1 MKIKNAAI
9 IAVILFLYTSVF
21 AHPTGNIITVG
32 EHVLWS
38 YINPIDNPNHYACV
52 MIWER
57 GSEPKVL
64 IQSEF
69 AASDYMLY
77 NNLNEIYI
85 VERKYLQSSNS
96 FEIRVLKLKVDEK
109 PNVIWDWFK
118 DEYRIGESG
127 FVMLSDYQMVFG
139 KYPHIFSLTKGE
151 KPQKYFEF
159 SHPIKKIRGIENKQ
173 ILLLSENSCYLVEQN
188 GTILKQWNNLIENNV
203 ENTPLNL
210 NVIFDADYS
219 SGELLLAYW
228 GNRSF
233 DLINPTGERKTILKQ
248 SEPLTPHWTAFW
260 NKEKLL
266 FSSKLIFDGSTP
278 KPHLILIN
286 AENEQEIIWSSQ

>member
-1 MKIKNAAI
+1 LKIKNAAI
-9 IAVILFLYTSVF
+9 VAVIFFLYTSVL
-21 AHPTGNIITVG
+21 AHPTGNIITFG

-77 NNLNEIYI
+77 NNLNDIYI
-85 VERKYLQSSNS
+85 IERKYLQSSDS
-96 FEIRVLKLKVDEK
+96 FEIRVLKLKVGEK

-127 FVMLSDYQMVFG
+127 FFMLSDYQMVFG
-139 KYPHIFSLTKGE
+139 KNPQIFSFTKGE

-159 SHPIKKIRGIENKQ
+159 SHPIKKIRRVEHNQ
-173 ILLLSENSCYLVEQN
+173 IILLSENSCYLVEQN
-188 GTILKQWNNLIENNV
+188 GTILKQWNNLIESNV
-203 ENTPLNL
+203 ENAPLNL
-210 NVIFDADYS
+210 NVRLFQRRI
-219 SGELLLAYW
+219 
-228 GNRSF
+228 
-233 DLINPTGERKTILKQ
+233 TIR
-248 SEPLTPHWTAFW
+248 
-260 NKEKLL
+260 
-266 FSSKLIFDGSTP
+266 
-278 KPHLILIN
+278 ILGK
-286 AENEQEIIWSSQ
+286 